1 MSDALA
7 ISALIVGTLALIVS
21 VCCISI
27 MLAKNFFSSHSVQMV
42 PVDPMKQFQDLISP
56 DIGRPM
62 DDTFRDLSD
71 PLDSDELEHLELMK
85 QKREAMKAAHVNK
98 DLV

>member
-1 MSDALA
+1 MSEALA
-7 ISALIVGTLALIVS
+7 ISAIIISVLAFVLATG
-21 VCCISI
+21 CISI

-42 PVDPMKQFQDLISP
+42 PVDPMAQLQGMISP
-56 DIGRPM
+56 EIGKPM
-62 DDTFRDLSD
+62 DDSYRDLSD

-85 QKREAMKAAHVNK
+85 QKREATKAAHVNK